1 MAGQT
6 NKISSKLTCLV
17 KQAQHHNL
25 PPGIVINRC
34 VATTKARSVPVILV
48 NTNRQ
53 NVWIWQPLLAAE
65 LFSTNQVEEIEQR
78 ADMERQ
84 GDNIQIS
91 FSPIAPNSIRVRLEQ
106 VETVTSDIDPPTS
119 NEKPSF
125 GTRPD
130 VKSENFDFKA
140 EIDHLPFKLNM
151 GTTVEMTCEQ
161 QSWFINII
169 YDHPEVF
176 SLHDEDL
183 GFCNKIKHTIPTTS
197 NRPVYLLHHTIP
209 PQLLGEV
216 HKCLDTWL
224 RQGIFRPSQSPYTS
238 QVVIVQKTL
247 GEICLCVDY
256 RKLNSITVRDAFPLP
271 RIDEA
276 LQAVHSSN
284 WFSSF
289 DLAQGYLQLAMEE
302 SDIKKTAFRAGS
314 MGLYEFTCM
323 LFGLLNAGSSFCC
336 LMEQCLGDQQFV
348 TLLLYLDDICI
359 FAPTVN
365 DMLDRIELVFDR
377 LKQCNLKIKPKK
389 CQFFNTSVLFLGH
402 ILLAKGISVNP
413 EKVEKVKT
421 WPVPKNIKEVQSF
434 LGLASYYR

>member
-1 MAGQT
+1 M
-6 NKISSKLTCLV
+6 TCLV
-17 KQAQHHNL
+17 EQAQHHNL

-53 NVWIWQPLLAAE
+53 NVWIQQPLLAAE
-65 LFSTNQVEEIEQR
+65 LFGTDQVEEIEHR
-78 ADMERQ
+78 ANMERK

-91 FSPIAPNSIRVRLEQ
+91 FSPVAPDSIRVRSEQ
-106 VETVTSDIDPPTS
+106 VETATPDIEPPAS

-125 GTRPD
+125 GPRPD
-130 VKSENFDFKA
+130 MESENFDFKA
-140 EIDHLPFKLNM
+140 EIDCLPFKLNI

-161 QSWFINII
+161 QSRFINII

-183 GFCNKIKHTIPTTS
+183 GFCNKIKHTIPMTLD
-197 NRPVYLLHHTIP
+197 RPVYLPHCTIP

-216 HKCLDTWL
+216 HKFLDTWL
-224 RQGIFRPSQSPYTS
+224 RQGIIRPSQSPYAS
-238 QVVIVQKTL
+238 QVVIVRKKS
-247 GEICLCVDY
+247 GEIHLCMDY

-271 RIDEA
+271 RINEA

-302 SDIKKTAFRAGS
+302 SDIKKTAFRASS
-314 MGLYEFTCM
+314 MGLYEFTRM
-323 LFGLLNAGSSFCC
+323 PFGLSNAGSSFCH

-359 FAPTVN
+359 FAPTIN

-377 LKQCNLKIKPKK
+377 LKQFNLKIKPKK
-389 CQFFNTSVLFLGH
+389 CQFFNTSILFPGH
-402 ILLAKGISVNP
+402 IFVGQRNFSEPRKG
-413 EKVEKVKT
+413 
-421 WPVPKNIKEVQSF
+421 
-434 LGLASYYR
+434 